1 MKIFVLTL
9 FAMFVTASLFLG
21 CDEGMKMMEPA
32 VMEDMAAEKESDP
45 EPTPMPDEDRREGEE
60 ESDPEPTPMPT
71 VVSITY
77 YWSETRIPEAQILS
91 PRFSGEVIYAEVV
104 FSDNVPLVIA
114 DDETASPDIRLV
126 VHQIEIPFHIVPH
139 GSSGENFQNGD
150 CKPVEEDRVFL
161 CKNVIPDSVS
171 ISFSVKAITEN
182 GMMQSDSIT
191 VSHPNA
197 VLIDDGIPPPPPLN

>member
-9 FAMFVTASLFLG
+9 FAMFVTVSLFLG
-21 CDEGMKMMEPA
+21 CDEGMKMMEPTDI
-32 VMEDMAAEKESDP
+32 EDMAAEAEKESVP
-45 EPTPMPDEDRREGEE
+45 EPTQ
-60 ESDPEPTPMPT
+60 MPT

-77 YWSETRIPEAQILS
+77 YWAEERVPEAQILS
-91 PRFSGEVIYAEVV
+91 PRFTGEALYTEVV

-126 VHQIEIPFHIVPH
+126 LGQIEVPFHIVPH

-161 CKNVIPDSVS
+161 CKSVIQE
-171 ISFSVKAITEN
+171 SFSGTLSVKAITES

-191 VSHPNA
+191 VSHPKS
-197 VLIDDGIPPPPPLN
+197 VLPADGIPPAPLLN